1 MRVYNSNY
9 QHTAPN
15 GAIKNVASSA
25 FIVACYCGFTGES
38 IVREEFV
45 NAIKSNQIA
54 FGLEMSDD
62 TIARL
67 ADYYELVQQHNP
79 ILHLVA
85 PCSPEEF
92 ATRHILESLTLLKHL
107 PNRASFADIGPG
119 AGLPSI
125 PCLIAR
131 EDLRA
136 VLIESKEKK
145 TGFLRSVVAECKLS
159 DRATII
165 NSQFSETK
173 RPDVSFVTCRALD
186 RFSEKLPQLLKW
198 SGYCTLLFFGGP
210 ALRDEL
216 RRLGLRPKEFLM
228 PFSERRFLFI
238 AKR

>member
-1 MRVYNSNY
+1 M
-9 QHTAPN
+9 
-15 GAIKNVASSA
+15 
-25 FIVACYCGFTGES
+25 
-38 IVREEFV
+38 REEF
-45 NAIKSNQIA
+45 IKSINLHQNA
-54 FGLEMSDD
+54 FRVRLSGA

-79 ILHLVA
+79 ILHLVG

-92 ATRHILESLTLLKHL
+92 ATRHILESLTLLKRL
-107 PNRASFADIGPG
+107 PQGAKFADVGAG

-131 EDLRA
+131 DDLSA

-145 TGFLRSVVAECKLS
+145 TGFLQSVIAECKLA
-159 DRATII
+159 DRTTIV

-186 RFSEKLPQLLKW
+186 RFTQKLPQLLKW

-210 ALRDEL
+210 SLGEEFQ
-216 RRLGLRPKEFLM
+216 RLGIRPERKLM
-228 PFSERRFLFI
+228 PFSEQRFLFI
-238 AKR
+238 VKRSK

>member
-1 MRVYNSNY
+1 
-9 QHTAPN
+9 
-15 GAIKNVASSA
+15 
-25 FIVACYCGFTGES
+25 
-38 IVREEFV
+38 VREEFI
-45 NAIKSNQIA
+45 NAIKSNQNA
-54 FGLEMSDD
+54 FGVEMSDE

-67 ADYYELVQQHNP
+67 ADYYEFIEQHNP

-107 PNRASFADIGPG
+107 SKGASFADIGAG

-145 TGFLRSVVAECKLS
+145 TGFLQSVIAECKLG
-159 DRATII
+159 DRTTII

-186 RFSEKLPQLLKW
+186 RFTQKLPQLLKW
-198 SGYCTLLFFGGP
+198 SGDCTLLFFGGP
-210 ALRDEL
+210 TLGYGL

-228 PFSERRFLFI
+228 PLSERRFLFV